1 MSKSFKL
8 LTFKPTTPSKIQ
20 GAAILSLRGIYES
33 TKQHHDHSQY
43 LADQTGADTI
53 IPLLYEEKLESML
66 NKEDDKQKIIN
77 QFEWTKTVNELQ
89 HFTEFLHRSKYPSI
103 GAIGYGLGGG
113 ISCALAS
120 QLALT
125 KHPFLALV
133 TLYGT
138 PLGYDARQITKTTP
152 IQGHFGGKDTLK
164 GFSDSTAA
172 DIFEFNLKMN
182 TTAESIIYRYPEQD
196 HGFLSDEVAS
206 IEQRKKYGFISKE
219 EAKEVYTT
227 EKEIRDL
234 VWSRIVNFLVDQLSH
249 HQQSANL

>member
-20 GAAILSLRGIYES
+20 GAAILSFRGIYET

-53 IPLLYEEKLESML
+53 VPLLYEERLESLL
-66 NKEDDKQKIIN
+66 NKEEDKQKITD

-89 HFTEFLHRSKYPSI
+89 HFTEFLHRSNSI

-138 PLGYDARQITKTTP
+138 PMGYDARQITKTTP

-182 TTAESIIYRYPEQD
+182 TTAESAIYRYSEQS
-196 HGFLSDEVAS
+196 HGFLNDEADS
-206 IEQRKKYGFISKE
+206 IKLRKKHGFISEE
-219 EAKEVYTT
+219 EAKTVYTT